1 MQQLCKSSGASIHS
15 GRKPNPKTSGLESFT
30 QSSAWERIS
39 AKAAQLITGARRP
52 NTSFT
57 YKSAWRKWVIWWGER
72 KINPHSCHLQFV
84 LEFLALLF
92 EKKLE
97 YSTINTDRSAL
108 STYHDKV
115 DNQPVGKHPK
125 VCNLMTGYSSRIH

>member
-84 LEFLALLF
+84 LEFFFKHNCLRKNL
-92 EKKLE
+92 
-97 YSTINTDRSAL
+97 NTLRLIQID
-108 STYHDKV
+108 
-115 DNQPVGKHPK
+115 QPYQ
-125 VCNLMTGYSSRIH
+125 LTMTR